1 MENFSE
7 LLAHARL
14 AVSDKLAQLYSQIE
28 HHVPD
33 HIEDSVKLYIQ
44 AISGTTKQSLVS
56 DLRDFKATPTT
67 VTLALV
73 AASTLIFAG
82 TYVSSASGTP
92 KSTKSKSKSKKKKQL
107 KALKANNE
115 IQRILDFV
123 AETYVPQIDAYIES
137 YPDLSE
143 EDRQYKYKYFE
154 EMLLKELMA
163 LDDVDVNGNDV
174 LRNNRKKVIRFIQDH
189 QKRLDVFKNEN

>member
-1 MENFSE
+1 M
-7 LLAHARL
+7 
-14 AVSDKLAQLYSQIE
+14 
-28 HHVPD
+28 
-33 HIEDSVKLYIQ
+33 
-44 AISGTTKQSLVS
+44 
-56 DLRDFKATPTT
+56 
-67 VTLALV
+67 TLALV

-92 KSTKSKSKSKKKKQL
+92 KTAKSKSKSKKKKQS
-107 KALKANNE
+107 KASKANNE

-123 AETYVPQIDAYIES
+123 AETRIDSIS
-137 YPDLSE
+137 ISTL
-143 EDRQYKYKYFE
+143 E